1 MALPSLPPATYYFDG
16 GCRPNPGPMEIAVVR
31 GADTVVCTNLGVGD
45 SSEAEW
51 HALLLAVDL
60 AREAGVRHVR
70 FVGDNAMVVAQARRE
85 ADCRPRLKPFLKV
98 FREATADFD
107 RVQVRHVARSKNP
120 AGTALARRV
129 R

>member
-1 MALPSLPPATYYFDG
+1 MADTWYFDG
-16 GCRPNPGPMEIAVVR
+16 GCRPNPGAMEIAVVH
-31 GADTVVCTNLGVGD
+31 GAETFVRIDIGIGD

-51 HALLLAVDL
+51 RALLFAIEL
-60 AREAGVRHVR
+60 ARAADAKDVR
-70 FVGDNAMVVAQARRE
+70 FIGDNAMVVAQAGGK
-85 ADCRPRLKPFLKV
+85 AACRARLKPLLV
-98 FREATADFD
+98 AFRSSTADFD